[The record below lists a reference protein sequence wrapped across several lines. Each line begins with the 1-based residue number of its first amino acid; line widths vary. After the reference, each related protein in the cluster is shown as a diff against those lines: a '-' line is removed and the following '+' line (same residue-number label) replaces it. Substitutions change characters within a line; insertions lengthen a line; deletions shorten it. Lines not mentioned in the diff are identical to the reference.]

1 MLKYINKLIYKT
13 QRYGRIKNKTKEA
26 IKIIKK

>member
-1 MLKYINKLIYKT
+1 MIYINKLIYKT

-26 IKIIKK
+26 TKITKK